1 MESSELERHRRHHKR
16 DLHREEQGK
25 REEVHEHCEVLIEL
39 GLRLTRLEGSSMRG
53 GNSDNR

>member
-16 DLHREEQGK
+16 DLHKEEQGK

-39 GLRLTRLEGSSMRG
+39 GLRLTRLGALQ
-53 GNSDNR
+53 